1 MPTLKE
7 KLGARIRELRK
18 SLGLSQEQLAELI
31 DMDKPNLSNI
41 ERGKRFMTA
50 ETLEKIANAL
60 KTTERELFNFNK
72 TEPEKYLRQDISDI
86 LDAFEEED
94 LKFILEIISSYKK
107 LKK

>member
-72 TEPEKYLRQDISDI
+72 TEPEKYLRQDIIDI
-86 LDAFEEED
+86 LDAFEEKD

>member
-7 KLGARIRELRK
+7 KLGA
-18 SLGLSQEQLAELI
+18 LI

-72 TEPEKYLRQDISDI
+72 TEPEKYLRQDIIDI
-86 LDAFEEED
+86 LDAFEEKD